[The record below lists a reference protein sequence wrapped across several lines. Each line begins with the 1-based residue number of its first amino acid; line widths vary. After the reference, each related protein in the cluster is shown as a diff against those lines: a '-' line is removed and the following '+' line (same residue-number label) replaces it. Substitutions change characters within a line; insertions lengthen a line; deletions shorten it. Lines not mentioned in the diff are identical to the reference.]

1 MTRRSLRSRAAAGA
15 RTLAGRAAA
24 AALQPARIGF
34 LSLIALGLSLLPALA
49 ASRAI
54 GNASGVTVI
63 AVMLIVP
70 LWAVTVTEWPI
81 GLRRVQAAIALLIGL
96 VGVGLAAAF
105 TPVQI
110 GDIGEGAPTAEL
122 ILTFFAATALRVVPT
137 RLIPQRG

>member
-1 MTRRSLRSRAAAGA
+1 M
-15 RTLAGRAAA
+15 AGRAAA

-34 LSLIALGLSLLPALA
+34 LSLIALVSSLLPALA
-49 ASRAI
+49 ATRAI
-54 GNASGVTVI
+54 GQASGVTVV

-110 GDIGEGAPTAEL
+110 GDIGEAHRTAEL

-137 RLIPQRG
+137 RRIPQRG